1 MRTGVQTVDDEGA
14 TILRRRRIDSA
25 VACRANGE
33 SLR

>member
-1 MRTGVQTVDDEGA
+1 MTTGWQTVDEEGA

-25 VACRANGE
+25 VARRANGE